1 MFTLKGKYNSANILT
16 DAGVDEATTSQIY
29 TFLNH
34 PAFAKGYIAIMPD
47 CHAGKGSCVGFTMQ
61 MNDYVIP
68 AVVGVD
74 ISCGMYTMKLPAGLS
89 QIDFQALDDW
99 IREKIPSGFH
109 IHDMPNVKGI
119 SEYDAGQF
127 INLSNKV
134 GQKSGRALESIGTL
148 GGGNHFIS
156 LDRSETGDIWVTIHS
171 GSRNLGLAVAQYHQD
186 RAAEFCRKALVTG
199 IPRGLEY
206 LPREMGGNEYLEDMK
221 ITQRYAAANR
231 EAMGAAIMRFFDCE
245 PDESWHCI
253 HNYISFDDNIIRKGA
268 ISAHEGER
276 VLIPLNMRDGIIIGT
291 GKGSKKWNMSAPH
304 GAGRIYSRGKA
315 KKELSVE
322 DFESDMDG
330 IWTSCVH
337 RGTLD
342 ECPRAY
348 KPKEVILDV
357 IGETVDVEAV
367 LKPIYNFKAS

>member
-1 MFTLKGKYNSANILT
+1 MFTLEGRYNSANILVDGGID
-16 DAGVDEATTSQIY
+16 DATSSQIY

-34 PAFAKGYIAIMPD
+34 PAFKGGYIAIMPD

-61 MNDYVIP
+61 MNDYIIP
-68 AVVGVD
+68 NICGVD
-74 ISCGMYTMKLPAGLS
+74 IGCGVYGMKLLS
-89 QIDFQALDDW
+89 DVVDIDFEAFDKW
-99 IREKIPSGFH
+99 VRENIPSGFSTH
-109 IHDMPNVKGI
+109 EKPNVSSV
-119 SEYDAGQF
+119 SEFDVGQF
-127 INLSNKV
+127 VALSQKV
-134 GQKSGRALESIGTL
+134 GQKSGRVLESIGTL
-148 GGGNHFIS
+148 GGGNHMAEI
-156 LDRSETGDIWVTIHS
+156 DRAENGDTWVIIHS

-186 RAAEFCRKALVTG
+186 RAAEFCRKALITG

-206 LPREMGGNEYLEDMK
+206 LPREMGGEDYLEDMK
-221 ITQRYAAANR
+221 VAQHYAAVNR
-231 EAMGAAIMRFFDCE
+231 RVMGVALMRFFQCE
-245 PDESWHCI
+245 PVDSFDCI
-253 HNYISFDDNIIRKGA
+253 HNYISFDDEIIRKGA

-315 KKELSVE
+315 KKELSIE
-322 DFESDMDG
+322 DFESDMEG
-330 IWTSCVH
+330 VWTSCVG

-357 IGETVDVEAV
+357 IGETVDVECV
-367 LKPIYNFKAS
+367 LKPVYNFKAS